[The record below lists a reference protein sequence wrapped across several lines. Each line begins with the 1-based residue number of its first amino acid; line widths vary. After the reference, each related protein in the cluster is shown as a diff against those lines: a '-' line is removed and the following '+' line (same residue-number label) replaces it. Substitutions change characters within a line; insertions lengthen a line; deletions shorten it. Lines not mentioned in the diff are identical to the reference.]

1 MIQKFEFKGLDM
13 KGAYEITPFY
23 ATDERGG
30 FIKDYNIDAFKQNGI
45 MNLKRCSIPL
55 VKRV

>member
-1 MIQKFEFKGLDM
+1 MIQKFEFKELDM

-30 FIKDYNIDAFKQNGI
+30 FIKDY
-45 MNLKRCSIPL
+45 KRYSIPL

>member
-1 MIQKFEFKGLDM
+1 MIQKFEFKELDM

-30 FIKDYNIDAFKQNGI
+30 FIKDTILIHLSK
-45 MNLKRCSIPL
+45 M
-55 VKRV
+55 V

>member
-1 MIQKFEFKGLDM
+1 MIQKFEFKELDM

-30 FIKDYNIDAFKQNGI
+30 FIILIHLSK
-45 MNLKRCSIPL
+45 M
-55 VKRV
+55 V